1 MPVFQHVQTRFLG
14 EVSPKMLGRV
24 DLEVVQNGLAYCE
37 NFIPRPH
44 GSLEARNGFEWID
57 TPNADLMEHA
67 AEGSITVGTEVNGD
81 TVVIDGSTL
90 TVAAAAANESEVTH
104 GATPADTATNL
115 AAKINAHSVI
125 STKVTAAVDG
135 AVTTKVNLTSIAK
148 TSDANGLTLAETGTT
163 FTISGATLTGG
174 YNQNL
179 LRLLPMSL
187 AGRQDAIV
195 ALGHLKARIYQA
207 DGGEVS
213 SGVEAYSSLYN
224 AIPPWVRVVARLIGT
239 THWFPRWVTYGTTYL
254 EICSLSRARIALTV
268 PTSGEWRVSFRA
280 QRRDP
285 DSYTPSDSVYRVRVG
300 TVPGGGDLLD
310 EVRPCRA
317 DPYRVWVEIV
327 RDLAVVAGTIYVDI
341 EGADPGHL
349 DPYGDPTS
357 SPDYFFDNF
366 SVRALG
372 AQGLVSPWSG
382 AQLGDVQFVE
392 EPSKDRS
399 ILAHGEVE
407 TQVLACA
414 DYAAGTWSLLGIT
427 DASFS
432 LTGKPAEWAAANWP
446 SAVEIAVGRLWLA
459 STPGARNKFWASR
472 PGNLFDFGQDS
483 PVDADSAII
492 NNVATKGAIRWLRG
506 QKALLCGTDIGEHS
520 FVAQAGVLQQG
531 DIDARPESAFGSA
544 AEMAAHAGN
553 KVLFTS
559 TDRRKV
565 RALGYDLQTSGWVQA
580 DLTFPAEHLT
590 FGGISELH
598 FGRDPHGSI
607 IGVVAG
613 QIVAATYDEAAQ
625 TLAWWRL
632 TTRGTVIS
640 AAVSNGPDGSMLW
653 AAIERSTGVQL
664 ERLWLSEHGTLVAL
678 DSKVMKIVEADGRIT
693 GLAHL
698 EGETVDVVIGTAVV
712 QGLAVAGGAVQL
724 DVEFAGDSAVVG
736 LPLPAI
742 RAVTL
747 PPEGGNPRGTAMG
760 TARRRT
766 KTYLRLNNSAL
777 PLVNGD
783 RAPDRRPSTPM
794 DEGEPL
800 FTGDV
805 ECNGGDY
812 STRGQVTIEQDLPL
826 RTEILAVFGPVQ
838 VNDV

>member
-1 MPVFQHVQTRFLG
+1 MPTFQHIQTRFLG
-14 EVSPKMLGRV
+14 EISPKMLGRV

-44 GSLEARNGFEWID
+44 GSLESRNGFEWID

-67 AEGSITVGTEVNGD
+67 ATGSITVGTEVNGD
-81 TVVIDGSTL
+81 TVVIDGTTL
-90 TVAAAAANESEVTH
+90 TVVAAAANEDEVTH
-104 GATPADTATNL
+104 GATPADTAANL
-115 AAKINAHSVI
+115 VAKINAHSVI
-125 STKVTAAVDG
+125 STKLTAAVDG
-135 AVTTKVNLTSIAK
+135 TVTTKANLTSIAK
-148 TSDANGLTLAETGTT
+148 TSDANALTLAETGTT
-163 FTISGATLTGG
+163 FTLSGATLTGG
-174 YNQNL
+174 YKQNI
-179 LRLLPMSL
+179 LRLLPVSL

-195 ALGHLKARIYQA
+195 ALGHLKTRIYQA
-207 DGGEVS
+207 DGGEVN
-213 SGVEAYSSLYN
+213 SGVEVYSSLYN
-224 AIPPWVRVVARLIGT
+224 AIPPWVRVVTRTPEGSVT
-239 THWFPRWVTYGTTYL
+239 FPVWSGAWLRTCPL
-254 EICSLSRARIALTV
+254 ARARVALTI
-268 PTSGEWRVSFRA
+268 PTNGIWRVSVQVSREDSDA
-280 QRRDP
+280 QTP
-285 DSYTPSDSVYRVRVG
+285 DSSQYRVRVG
-300 TVPGGGDLLD
+300 TSPGGGELVDFSA
-310 EVRPCRA
+310 PCEGVA
-317 DPYRVWVEIV
+317 QNVTVTHSWDV
-327 RDLAVVAGTIYVDI
+327 AAVAGPIYLDV
-341 EGADPGHL
+341 EGADIA
-349 DPYGDPTS
+349 Y
-357 SPDYFFDNF
+357 DYPNTPWPRMDFGGF

-382 AQLGDVQFVE
+382 TQIGDVQFVE

-407 TQVLACA
+407 TQVLACS
-414 DYAAGTWSLLGIT
+414 DYDAGTWSLLGIT

-432 LTGKPAEWAAANWP
+432 LTAKPAEWTAANWP
-446 SAVEIAVGRLWLA
+446 SVVEIAIGRLWLA

-472 PGNLFDFGQDS
+472 PGNLFDFGQDA

-492 NNVATKGAIRWLRG
+492 NNVSTKGAIRWLRG

-520 FVAQAGVLQQG
+520 FVSQAGVLQQG

-544 AEMAAHAGN
+544 ADMAAHAGN

-590 FGGISELH
+590 VGGISELH
-598 FGRDPHGSI
+598 FGRDPHGAI
-607 IGVVAG
+607 IALVAG
-613 QIVAATYDEAAQ
+613 QIVAATFDEAAQ

-632 TTRGTVIS
+632 TTSGTVIS

-653 AAIERSTGVQL
+653 ATIERSTGVQL
-664 ERLWLSEHGTLVAL
+664 ERLWLSEHGMSVAL
-678 DSKVMKIVEADGRIT
+678 DSKVTKIVGADGRIT
-693 GLAHL
+693 GLTHL
-698 EGETVDVVIGTAVV
+698 EGETVDVVIGTVVV
-712 QGLAVAGGAVQL
+712 QGLQVAGGAVQL
-724 DVEFAGDSAVVG
+724 EVDFAGAAAVVG

-760 TARRRT
+760 TKRRRT
-766 KTYLRLNNSAL
+766 KIFLRLNNSAL
-777 PLVNGD
+777 PLVNGV
-783 RAPDRRPSTPM
+783 RAPDRTPATPM

-812 STRGQVTIEQDLPL
+812 STHGQVTIEQDLPL
-826 RTEILAVFGPVQ
+826 RTEILSVFGPVQ